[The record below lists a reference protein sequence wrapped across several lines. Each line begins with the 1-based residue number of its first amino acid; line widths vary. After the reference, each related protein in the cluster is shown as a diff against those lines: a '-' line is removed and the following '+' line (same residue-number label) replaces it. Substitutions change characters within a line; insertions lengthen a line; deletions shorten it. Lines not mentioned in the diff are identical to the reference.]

1 MKINSRHL
9 IRSLIFAAAALFAH
23 TVSAFDQPIP
33 VAKVTALEPTY
44 LPGFF
49 AFVIDQQAA
58 NCAAGEWLYW
68 DGGAAFPPATASGL
82 DRKANVK
89 AMSNVVLASLH
100 TGGRL
105 RVHARNKP
113 ANGNCVV
120 EFIHVLPAQ

>member
-1 MKINSRHL
+1 MKISIRHSL
-9 IRSLIFAAAALFAH
+9 RSLIFASAALFAPAAF
-23 TVSAFDQPIP
+23 AFDAPTP
-33 VAKVTALEPTY
+33 VAKVTVIEPTY
-44 LPGFF
+44 LPGFLL
-49 AFVIDQQAA
+49 FVVDQQVA
-58 NCAAGEWLYW
+58 NCASGEWLVW

-89 AMSNVVLASLH
+89 AMSNVVLAALH